1 MVAGGCAGTAESKVS
16 VEEHIGLVHL
26 CARRFS
32 GKGIEYD
39 DLFQA
44 GCVGLMKAA
53 ENFEVQRGNKFS
65 TYAVPVI
72 LGEIQG
78 LFRSGGAVKV
88 SRGMRELSRK
98 AQKEAEAFQEETGT
112 SPSVSDIAERMGI
125 SREKVALALGAM
137 KAPLSLSGGNGGDEA
152 GVLEIPVEA
161 PEEQMTDHMTL
172 HQILAS
178 LSEQD
183 RNLLTYRYF
192 QSKTQHQTAELLGMT
207 QVQVSRREKKL
218 LLLMRGMMNGGG

>member
-1 MVAGGCAGTAESKVS
+1 MAGCSSAEAAESKIC

-44 GCVGLMKAA
+44 GCVGLLKAT
-53 ENFEVQRGNKFS
+53 ENFEAQRGNKFS

-88 SRGMRELSRK
+88 SRGMRDLSRR
-98 AQKEAEAFQEETGT
+98 AQKATAEFQEANGT
-112 SPSVSDIAERMGI
+112 SPSVSDIAQI
-125 SREKVALALGAM
+125 LDVSVEKAALALGAM
-137 KAPLSLSGGNGGDEA
+137 RAPLSLNGGNGEEDSD
-152 GVLEIPVEA
+152 VLEIPVEA
-161 PEEQMTDHMTL
+161 PEEQMTDRMTL
-172 HQILAS
+172 HQILSS

-183 RNLLTYRYF
+183 RMLLVYRYYH
-192 QSKTQHQTAELLGMT
+192 SKTQQQTADLLGMT
-207 QVQVSRREKKL
+207 QVQISRKEKKL
-218 LLLMRGMMNGGG
+218 LLYMRSAMDCCG